1 MAFSKGEERL
11 IEATVPVIQAV
22 EQVLKAN
29 AAYTEAGQNAA
40 NVAQSEFGDTE
51 VNAENFHAML
61 VEAGA
66 RGGFDQDSHVMKV
79 VEQSF
84 AEFFLAEQ
92 LMEDLQREA
101 AREALLDG
109 TGVQH

>member
-22 EQVLKAN
+22 SAVLEAN
-29 AAYTEAGQNAA
+29 AAYAEAGEHAA
-40 NVAQSEFGDTE
+40 AVAQEQFGDEE
-51 VNAENFHAML
+51 VQAENFHAML
-61 VEAGA
+61 VEAGQRA
-66 RGGFDQDSHVMKV
+66 GFEPDTHVMKV
-79 VEQSF
+79 IEQSF

-92 LMEDLQREA
+92 LMEQVQREA